1 MWLLGKEKVNQLKPV
16 LHSEYYTRWV
26 SYLERF
32 LRYSRQKKYVENPY
46 NLLSLQ
52 LAFAKTIA
60 GIESI
65 ISEGKKQLL
74 DAKRAGKTDLIEGLE
89 IGITSNRQIVRII
102 KTIADGL
109 AWRVLGYDRPF
120 LRAMAESQR
129 YPGSVDLESKD
140 FGRLE
145 QKAIEITAVRQSK
158 VILNDLTYFL
168 RLGDL
173 TEVGEKT
180 IVWESKKSGR
190 ELKSVYSLVRQKG
203 KAGVS
208 KQMKKI
214 VHAQIIR
221 DFREIIVGNTKVQV
235 FELPIEFEN
244 NLGEVVNLINEARDK
259 LYSYKEFGDYLAV
272 SCTDQEQ
279 LVNRAVKTGEEL
291 WRKFNDKPGWDKE
304 DMVIPHSNLDFFYD
318 EGGDFMRVSTPYSIY
333 PFENHDCMGLMSGK
347 LFLKTELNI
356 SAIKRMFVQAGWE
369 IIEVDIDEAL
379 SKTRR
384 MMPKVFSGNIFEHHI
399 DDTMFGIKRGLF
411 NLNIPWYWVIRI
423 STEFMKPEVL
433 IRQAELIYKSSE
445 RGRSRKILPY
455 VLGEKNVWS

>member
-1 MWLLGKEKVNQLKPV
+1 MWLLGKEKIDKLKPV
-16 LHSEYYTRWV
+16 LNSEYYTKWV
-26 SYLERF
+26 NYLERF
-32 LRYSRQKKYVENPY
+32 LRYSRQEKYVDIPC

-52 LAFAKTIA
+52 LAFAKTIS
-60 GIESI
+60 GLESV

-74 DAKRAGKTDLIEGLE
+74 QVKKNRNSNLIEGLE
-89 IGITSNRQIVRII
+89 IGITSNRQIVRVI

-109 AWRVLGYDRPF
+109 AWRILEYDRPF
-120 LRAMAESQR
+120 LRTMAEAQR
-129 YPGSVDLESKD
+129 YSASVDLESKD
-140 FGRLE
+140 FELLE
-145 QKAIEITAVRQSK
+145 QKAIEITALWRSK
-158 VILNDLTYFL
+158 ILLNDLTYFL

-173 TEVGEKT
+173 TEVGKRT

-190 ELKSVYSLVRQKG
+190 ELKSVYTLVRQKE
-203 KAGVS
+203 KHGVS

-214 VHAQIIR
+214 VHAQIVR
-221 DFREIIVGNTKVQV
+221 DFREIIIGNEKVQI
-235 FELPIEFEN
+235 FELPIKFEN
-244 NLGEVVNLINEARDK
+244 NLGEVANLIKDAREK

-279 LVNRAVKTGEEL
+279 MINKALKTGEEI
-291 WRKFNDKPGWDKE
+291 WKKFNNKPVWDKK
-304 DMVIPHSNLDFFYD
+304 DMVISHSNLDSFYD

-333 PFENHDCMGLMSGK
+333 PFGNHDCMGLISGK

-379 SKTRR
+379 SKTRKTI
-384 MMPKVFSGNIFEHHI
+384 PKVFSGNIFEHHI

-433 IRQAELIYKSSE
+433 MKQAELIYQTSDPS
-445 RGRSRKILPY
+445 RPRKILPY